1 MKSYWLQII
10 ALGLVVGVLSGC
22 GNNNGYQG
30 QVTGVQ
36 GREGYESVQPY
47 GMVYIPSGNFIMGG
61 SGEDLKS
68 TFTARPKSVTVQGF
82 YMDAGEVTNNQYRQ
96 FVYWVRDS
104 IARELMGYVKD
115 NPDGTQSIDWN
126 QEINYNDPA
135 TMEQM
140 NALYYTPED
149 RIWGKME
156 IDKSKLIYHSEWY
169 DLKAAAMDRG
179 KHPRSSF
186 IRKEDTPIYPDTLSW
201 VRDYSYSYNE
211 PMSKYYFSHP
221 AFDNYPVV
229 GVNWKQAVAF
239 TRWRTKL
246 WAGYRASQG
255 KPSQGSFRLP
265 TEAEWEYAARGGRNE
280 APYPWGGPYLRNKKG
295 CFLANF
301 KPGRGDYAA
310 DGALYPVKVDSY
322 WPNDYGLYNMSGNV
336 AEWTSSAYFESGYH
350 FALDFNP
357 DIQINAKDSAA
368 PKMKRKVVRGGS
380 WKDVGWFLKVGTR
393 SYEYQDSAKC
403 YIGFR
408 TVLSFLGRSPEDFN

>member
-1 MKSYWLQII
+1 KMKLGYMKSYWLQII

-156 IDKSKLIYHSEWY
+156 IDKSKLIYHSVWY
-169 DLKAAAMDRG
+169 ELKDR
-179 KHPRSSF
+179 KS
-186 IRKEDTPIYPDTLSW
+186 
-201 VRDYSYSYNE
+201 
-211 PMSKYYFSHP
+211 
-221 AFDNYPVV
+221 
-229 GVNWKQAVAF
+229 
-239 TRWRTKL
+239 
-246 WAGYRASQG
+246 
-255 KPSQGSFRLP
+255 
-265 TEAEWEYAARGGRNE
+265 
-280 APYPWGGPYLRNKKG
+280 
-295 CFLANF
+295 
-301 KPGRGDYAA
+301 
-310 DGALYPVKVDSY
+310 
-322 WPNDYGLYNMSGNV
+322 
-336 AEWTSSAYFESGYH
+336 
-350 FALDFNP
+350 
-357 DIQINAKDSAA
+357 
-368 PKMKRKVVRGGS
+368 
-380 WKDVGWFLKVGTR
+380 
-393 SYEYQDSAKC
+393 
-403 YIGFR
+403 
-408 TVLSFLGRSPEDFN
+408 